1 LKTIIRLL
9 FFIPCIAFAQNNSDT
24 LRWDRELVEHNDSF
38 HNDSFDFSIHCR
50 YRQEYIL
57 FSGNTDAD
65 SINRV
70 LIEML
75 VNKNISD
82 RNQVKK
88 ELETYGDSFTKSW
101 KQNLPADMYSLAM
114 SFEDQT
120 SFQVAFQ
127 NPKYTTV
134 IYNNYGY
141 MGGAHG
147 LSIQRYLSFQRP
159 GGKLLEN
166 WQDLFTDTTAVLKL
180 AERIFKKEKNIQ
192 KFRSR
197 SHMWFWGGDF
207 YLSSNFGL
215 TDEGIRFVY
224 TEYEIAPYAYGSTEL
239 LLPYAEIKD
248 YLKVKY
254 LDTL

>member
-1 LKTIIRLL
+1 MKHFIRLL
-9 FFIPCIAFAQNNSDT
+9 FFFPCVLFSQNGADT
-24 LRWDRELVEHNDSF
+24 LNWYSELVEHNDSF
-38 HNDSFDFSIHCR
+38 HNDSFDYSIYCR

-57 FSGNTDAD
+57 FSGHSDAD

-75 VNKNISD
+75 VNKNLKDKS
-82 RNQVKK
+82 QVKQ
-88 ELETYGDSFTKSW
+88 ELETYGDSFAKSW
-101 KQNLPADMYSLAM
+101 RQNLPTDMYSLAM

-120 SFQVAFQ
+120 QLQVAFQ
-127 NPKYTTV
+127 NPNYSTV
-134 IYNNYGY
+134 IYNNFGY

-147 LSIQRYLSFQRP
+147 LSNQRYLTFSRP

-166 WQDLFTDTTAVLKL
+166 WQDLFTDTTAILKL
-180 AERIFKKEKNIQ
+180 GERIFKKDKNIQ
-192 KFRSR
+192 KMRNR

-215 TDEGIRFVY
+215 TDEGIRFIF

-254 LDTL
+254 LDAR